1 MASDNKAIVRRLWN
15 DAIVKGDM
23 AAFDDVVSPDFVD
36 LGHQT
41 GDDATVFKD
50 AIATALT
57 TLTDQRF
64 DELEMVADGDTVFA
78 LVNYSATLRDG
89 SSKTDQ
95 GLLFYRLKEGK
106 IIENLMAAP
115 A

>member
-36 LGHQT
+36 LARQT
-41 GDDATVFKD
+41 GDDVRVFRA
-50 AIATALT
+50 AIATAIT

-64 DELEMVADGDTVFA
+64 EELDMVADGDTVFA
-78 LVNYSATLRDG
+78 RVNYTATMPDG
-89 SSKTDQ
+89 SSKTDR

>member
-15 DAIVKGDM
+15 DAIIKGDM

-36 LGHQT
+36 LRHRT

-50 AIATALT
+50 AIATAIA
-57 TLTDQRF
+57 TLTDQHF
-64 DELEMVADGDTVFA
+64 EELEMVADRDTVFA
-78 LVNYSATLRDG
+78 LVDYTVTLPDG
-89 SSKTDQ
+89 SSRTDQ
-95 GLLFYRLKEGK
+95 GLLFYRLKDGK